1 MMSLLGL
8 RFPFKDINSHLRK
21 VTVLL
26 QQHVDLQPRG
36 HVQGYP
42 RVLQQ
47 NEEAFH
53 WII

>member
-1 MMSLLGL
+1 MSLLRF
-8 RFPFKDINSHLRK
+8 RFPFKDIKNHLRK

-26 QQHVDLQPRG
+26 QQHVNLQPCR

-47 NEEAFH
+47 NEEDSH